1 MPQEISSFQSTP
13 PPAEATEAIK
23 TFMGQADPFSFSKSG
38 PPKVE
43 AALKD
48 ERLPQ
53 VEMKATEDALQ
64 SALDAIDSLPEKT
77 WEQRLKE
84 VECTKEKANKIIDA
98 ILTKGYYEE
107 TYKITNKAAVTFR
120 TRSFDHQERVQKA
133 IENENPQ
140 FMGTVSLMMTKY
152 NLAASLAKLGNTQF
166 DPSEDGNYTKAF
178 AFISKLPYMLFN
190 VLVQKLSKFDRLVLT
205 VMDEGALENF

>member
-1 MPQEISSFQSTP
+1 MPQEIGSFQSTQ

-23 TFMGQADPFSFSKSG
+23 TFMGQADPFSFAKGG
-38 PPKVE
+38 PPRVE
-43 AALKD
+43 ADLKD

-53 VEMKATEDALQ
+53 VEMKEKEDALQ

-84 VECTKEKANKIIDA
+84 VDCTKDKANKIIDA
-98 ILTKGYYEE
+98 ILSKGYYEE
-107 TYKITNKAAVTFR
+107 TYKLTSKTSVTFR

-133 IENENPQ
+133 IEHDNPQ
-140 FMGTVSLMMTKY
+140 FMGTLSLMMTKY
-152 NLAASLAKLGNTQF
+152 NLAASLAKLGNKQF
-166 DPSEDGNYTKAF
+166 DPNEEGNYPKAF
-178 AFISKLPYMLFN
+178 AFISELPYMLFN
-190 VLVQKLSKFDRLVLT
+190 VLVQKLTKFDRLVLT